1 MKLLLKEYVNHVP
14 TNVLPVLVL
23 KIIVILVLMKMVTET
38 QPQLVIVMM
47 EPLMMV
53 KMVNVSLV

>member
-1 MKLLLKEYVNHVP
+1 LLLKEYVNHVP

-23 KIIVILVLMKMVTET
+23 KIIVILVLMQMVTET
-38 QPQLVIVMM
+38 QPQLVFVLL
-47 EPLMMV
+47 EPMMMV